1 MKKII
6 LCSIKGTTAALIAL
20 LVMTGCL
27 AFNIRDNHNRLKHGV
42 SRGVYLGDVL
52 LERMLEDEVTAYVLS
67 LGRDNFV
74 RPRNAYLDSSSGMI
88 LAETYGKKIDL
99 QATVR
104 MIMEADPF
112 TSHDPLY
119 ILLDPEISADIYNQI
134 NSKTGS
140 YMTGFGGGNRGENIR
155 LAADLINN
163 TPVAP
168 GEVFSF
174 NKTTTPRKGDKR
186 DYRLAPIIVGGSI
199 VPGYGGG
206 ICQVATTLY
215 NAVKKAG
222 LEIVERYPHS
232 RSVGYVPRGMD
243 ATVSDHLDFKFRN
256 NKDHFIMVKA
266 ADWGYRLV
274 VEIWE

>member
-6 LCSIKGTTAALIAL
+6 LFSIKGTTFSLIAV

-27 AFNIRDNHNRLKHGV
+27 ALNIRENYNRLKHGV
-42 SRGVYLGDVL
+42 SRGVFLGDTL
-52 LERMLEDEVTAYVLS
+52 LERMLEYEVTDYVLS
-67 LGRDNFV
+67 LSRDNFV
-74 RPRNAYLDSSSGMI
+74 RPRNAYLDSSTGVI
-88 LAETYGKKIDL
+88 LPEAYGKKIDL
-99 QATVR
+99 QATVK

-112 TSHDPLY
+112 TSHYPVY
-119 ILLDPEISADIYNQI
+119 VELDPEITADVYNKI
-134 NSKTGS
+134 NNRIGS

-155 LAADLINN
+155 LAAYLINN
-163 TPVAP
+163 TLVAP

-186 DYRLAPIIVGGSI
+186 DYRLAPIIVGNSI

-215 NAVKKAG
+215 NAVKNAG
-222 LEIVERYPHS
+222 LEIVERHPHS
-232 RSVGYVPRGMD
+232 LPVDYVPRGMD
-243 ATVSDHLDFKFRN
+243 ATVSYDLDFKFRN
-256 NKDHFIMVKA
+256 DKDHFIMVKA

>member
-6 LCSIKGTTAALIAL
+6 LFSIKGTTFSLIAVL
-20 LVMTGCL
+20 LMTGCL
-27 AFNIRDNHNRLKHGV
+27 AFNIKDNYSRLKHGV
-42 SRGVYLGDVL
+42 SRGVYLGDTL
-52 LERMLEDEVTAYVLS
+52 LEKMLEHEVADYVLS
-67 LGRDNFV
+67 LSRENFV
-74 RPRNAYLDSSSGMI
+74 RPRNAYLDSSTGVI
-88 LAETYGKKIDL
+88 LPEVYGKKIDF
-99 QATVR
+99 QATVK

-112 TSHDPLY
+112 TSHDPVY
-119 ILLDPEISADIYNQI
+119 IGLDPEITADVYNKI
-134 NSKTGS
+134 NNKTGS

-155 LAADLINN
+155 LATYLINN
-163 TPVAP
+163 TLVAP

-232 RSVGYVPRGMD
+232 RPVGYVPRGMD

>member
-6 LCSIKGTTAALIAL
+6 LFSIKGTTFSLIAVL
-20 LVMTGCL
+20 LMTGCL
-27 AFNIRDNHNRLKHGV
+27 AFNIKDNYSRLKHGV
-42 SRGVYLGDVL
+42 SRGVYLGDTL
-52 LERMLEDEVTAYVLS
+52 LEKMLEHEVADYVLS
-67 LGRDNFV
+67 LSRENFV
-74 RPRNAYLDSSSGMI
+74 RPRNAYLDSSTGVI
-88 LAETYGKKIDL
+88 LPEVYGKKIDF
-99 QATVR
+99 QATVK

-112 TSHDPLY
+112 TSHDPVY
-119 ILLDPEISADIYNQI
+119 IGLDPEITADVYNKI
-134 NSKTGS
+134 NNKTGS

-155 LAADLINN
+155 LATYLINN
-163 TPVAP
+163 TLVAP

-243 ATVSDHLDFKFRN
+243 ATVSDYLDFKFRN

>member
-6 LCSIKGTTAALIAL
+6 LFSIKGTTFSLIAV

-27 AFNIRDNHNRLKHGV
+27 AFNIRENYNRQKYGV
-42 SRGVYLGDVL
+42 SRGVYLGDTL
-52 LERMLEDEVTAYVLS
+52 LEKMLEHEVIDYVLS
-67 LGRDNFV
+67 LSRDNFV
-74 RPRNAYLDSSSGMI
+74 RPRNAYLDSSTGVI
-88 LAETYGKKIDL
+88 LPEVYGKKIDI
-99 QATVR
+99 QATVK

-112 TSHDPLY
+112 TNLDPVY
-119 ILLDPEISADIYNQI
+119 IELDPEITADVYNKI
-134 NSKTGS
+134 NKRIGS
-140 YMTGFGGGNRGENIR
+140 FMTGFGGGNRGENIR
-155 LAADLINN
+155 LAAYLINN
-163 TPVAP
+163 TLVAP

-174 NKTTTPRKGDKR
+174 NKTTTPRKSDKR

-215 NAVKKAG
+215 NAVKNAG
-222 LEIVERYPHS
+222 LEIVERHPHS
-232 RSVGYVPRGMD
+232 RPVGYVPRGMD
-243 ATVSDHLDFKFRN
+243 ATVSYHLDFKFRN
-256 NKDHFIMVKA
+256 NKDRFIKVKA